1 MNSSE
6 LNARNLPNGYFEL
19 LRQKRYSESTIKTY
33 TTYFRQF
40 QNYFANY
47 NLKQISNTLIELL
60 REYYRSY
67 KPKEWLFE
75 GQNGGTYSTTSIEKI
90 FKAAV
95 KKTGIKKHV
104 TPHSLRH
111 SFATHLLEHCF
122 FNLAFTMVVF

>member
-6 LNARNLPNGYFEL
+6 LNARNSPNGYFEL

-67 KPKEWLFE
+67 KPK
-75 GQNGGTYSTTSIEKI
+75 
-90 FKAAV
+90 A
-95 KKTGIKKHV
+95 
-104 TPHSLRH
+104 
-111 SFATHLLEHCF
+111 
-122 FNLAFTMVVF
+122 